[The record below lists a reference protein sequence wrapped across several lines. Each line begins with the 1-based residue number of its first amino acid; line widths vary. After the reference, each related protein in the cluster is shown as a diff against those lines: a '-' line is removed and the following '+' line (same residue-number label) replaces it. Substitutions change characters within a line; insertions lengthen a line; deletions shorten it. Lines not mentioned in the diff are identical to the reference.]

1 MLVDETKFT
10 LVAGHGG
17 AGSVS
22 FGKMSVVGADG
33 GNGGVGGDVYIR
45 VTSDLKALGR
55 YPQDNTLTAADG
67 EKGSSKR
74 MSGKNGKDLEIIV
87 PIGTTITNILTGEE
101 VEFNELDQRVV
112 ICKGGKGGWGNYMF
126 KSSVNTSPTK
136 AEAGLAGESKTFK
149 VVLKLIAQ
157 YGLIGLPNAGKSSIL
172 NQLTNA
178 DAGVGDYPFTTLE
191 ANLGVHDGKIIA
203 DIPGLIEGAST
214 GKGLG
219 IKFLKHI
226 EKVGMLLHCIAA
238 NSTTIMADY
247 QTVNSELE
255 KFDPKLLKKRR
266 IILLTKTDLVTAEVL
281 KKQIK
286 ELTGLGFP
294 ICPISIYDWD
304 SFVKLE
310 KAL

>member
-33 GNGGVGGDVYIR
+33 GNGGVGWDVYIR

-112 ICKGGKGGWGNYMF
+112 ICKGGKGGRGNYMF
-126 KSSVNTSPTK
+126 
-136 AEAGLAGESKTFK
+136 
-149 VVLKLIAQ
+149 
-157 YGLIGLPNAGKSSIL
+157 
-172 NQLTNA
+172 
-178 DAGVGDYPFTTLE
+178 
-191 ANLGVHDGKIIA
+191 
-203 DIPGLIEGAST
+203 
-214 GKGLG
+214 
-219 IKFLKHI
+219 
-226 EKVGMLLHCIAA
+226 
-238 NSTTIMADY
+238 
-247 QTVNSELE
+247 
-255 KFDPKLLKKRR
+255 
-266 IILLTKTDLVTAEVL
+266 
-281 KKQIK
+281 
-286 ELTGLGFP
+286 
-294 ICPISIYDWD
+294 
-304 SFVKLE
+304 
-310 KAL
+310 